1 MPTTLRVLLYTITAS
16 VILFGLVSYPRQP
29 AAQQAVAEKLQT
41 TAQRWAAESMA
52 GLDEKP
58 EAEHRSDRYEACAR
72 DVRADYSDDPEQ
84 AYGWIRTL
92 CHY

>member
-1 MPTTLRVLLYTITAS
+1 MPTTLKLLLYTTAAS
-16 VILFGLVSYPRQP
+16 VILFGFVSYPSQL
-29 AAQQAVAEKLQT
+29 AAQQAVAEYRQSA
-41 TAQRWAAESMA
+41 AQRWAAESMA
-52 GLDEKP
+52 ELDQP
-58 EAEHRSDRYEACAR
+58 AAQPRSDRYEACAR